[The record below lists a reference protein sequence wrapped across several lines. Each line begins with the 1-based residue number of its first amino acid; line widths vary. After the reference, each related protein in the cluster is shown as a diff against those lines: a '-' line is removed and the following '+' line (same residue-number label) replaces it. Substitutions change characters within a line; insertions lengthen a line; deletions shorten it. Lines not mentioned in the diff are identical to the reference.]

1 LSISECGTVFA
12 VLGNLG
18 IVVYELV
25 VAGGWLMLPIILSSI
40 VMIAIAIERYWSL
53 RPSKVVPPTLL
64 GQVWHW
70 LKHNQLTKENIHQ
83 LRGSSAL
90 GSILAAG
97 ISNSGHGREVM
108 KDSIE
113 EAAAQVIHGLEKH
126 LAPLGTIAAV
136 TPLLGLLGTVIGM
149 IKVFTAIM
157 IEGTGNA
164 AVLAGGI
171 SEALITTA
179 AGLTVAIPALIFLRY
194 FERRVDTLV
203 VDMEDKAIKLI
214 DALHGERVFRP
225 EEVSSKQVQPEKVKA
240 E

>member
-1 LSISECGTVFA
+1 M
-12 VLGNLG
+12 
-18 IVVYELV
+18 YELV
-25 VAGGWLMLPIILSSI
+25 IAGGWLMLPIILSSV

-70 LKHNQLTKENIHQ
+70 LKQNQLTKENIHE

-113 EAAAQVIHGLEKH
+113 EAAVQVVHSLEKH
-126 LAPLGTIAAV
+126 LVPLGTIAAV

-164 AVLAGGI
+164 GVLAGGI

-179 AGLTVAIPALIFLRY
+179 AGLSVAIPALIIHKY
-194 FERRVDTLV
+194 FERRVDSLV
-203 VDMEDKAIKLI
+203 VEMEDQAIKLI
-214 DALHGERVFRP
+214 DALHGDRVFRQD
-225 EEVSSKQVQPEKVKA
+225 ETQSKEVA
-240 E
+240 AA

>member
-1 LSISECGTVFA
+1 MWYSFGRFTQVGGA
-12 VLGNLG
+12 D
-18 IVVYELV
+18 VYELV

-40 VMIAIAIERYWSL
+40 VAIAIAFERYWTL
-53 RPSKVVPPTLL
+53 RPSKVIPPTLL

-70 LKHNQLTKENIHQ
+70 LKQDQLTKENIHQ
-83 LRGSSAL
+83 LRSSSCL
-90 GSILAAG
+90 GTILAAG

-113 EAAAQVIHGLEKH
+113 EAACQVVHELEKH
-126 LAPLGTIAAV
+126 LAPLGTIAAIA
-136 TPLLGLLGTVIGM
+136 PLLGLLGTVIGM

-164 AVLAGGI
+164 GVLAGGI

-179 AGLTVAIPALIFLRY
+179 AGLSVAIPALIFHRF

-203 VDMEDKAIKLI
+203 VEMEDQAIKLV
-214 DALHGERVFRP
+214 DALHGDRVLRP
-225 EEVSSKQVQPEKVKA
+225 EEARHEEA
-240 E
+240 HTA